1 MALNVLIASLH
12 VLGFS
17 LYIGG
22 LFFMEAVL
30 APAQAAIAPAQAS
43 VISRKAGDRQALVAW
58 SSLALIV
65 VTGVLRLA
73 RAQMLDTSG
82 TFFLSPGIA
91 SSSYGRTVFALFGL
105 WCALVVLGLVM
116 TFVLRPI
123 LVAKIPPTLS
133 NDEQQR
139 RQQRMMAA
147 ARWMGIVMRIDLAV
161 VLAAAV
167 FGVSL
172 GYGGIL

>member
-1 MALNVLIASLH
+1 MAIDVLLGGLH

-17 LYIGG
+17 VYIGG

-43 VISRKAGDRQALVAW
+43 VISRKAGDRQAWVAW

-73 RAQMLDTSG
+73 RANMLDASG
-82 TFFLSPGIA
+82 AFFLSPSIA
-91 SSSYGRTVFALFGL
+91 SSGYGRTVFALFGL
-105 WCALVVLGLVM
+105 WCVLVALGLIM
-116 TFVLRPI
+116 TLVLRPI

-133 NDEQQR
+133 SDEQQR
-139 RQQRMMAA
+139 RQERMMAA

-161 VLAAAV
+161 VLIAAV

-172 GYGGIL
+172 RYGGIL